1 VRGVFRTDH
10 TAWEIGTVTEHRVWP
25 DAGRAH
31 SRSPRRWPS
40 CFGWMNWPASRGP
53 FLPGPPAG
61 CPPWRMLLRSHWG
74 SSLSP
79 DQPTTHFAAGK
90 TQTALVVVMEPSVAW
105 MIACVN
111 MLMYKIISF
120 CSVVVSCYSQ
130 AVYRGRFGDWWGFEL
145 VVANRRCEF
154 GKSWK
159 SGVLLRRV

>member
-25 DAGRAH
+25 DAGHAH

-120 CSVVVSCYSQ
+120 SFCCRKLLFSSSLSWPLQ
-130 AVYRGRFGDWWGFEL
+130 RL
-145 VVANRRCEF
+145 VGIRARRRE
-154 GKSWK
+154 S
-159 SGVLLRRV
+159 LM